1 MPPRKPAVTDE
12 ACLRVEG
19 VLEER
24 LTDVKPMVPV
34 PFLSPHL
41 TVVPQQCYRALN
53 FNEFGKI
60 FDSSTPLQR
69 IRLWVDVLRDDCS
82 VKLFGRAGSKVAITS
97 SSISF
102 PSQREI
108 SSSMKIDDND
118 IDWVASALAHHSA
131 LAKWTATVGPSTRP
145 GPIQPYPMGPPPP
158 PTQPST
164 PSQSSQPFPMGPS
177 PQPSQPST
185 LRMGPASPP
194 LRGPKPPPSRPF
206 FMATHHHPMF
216 FKSRGH
222 VATPAPPAK
231 RSKTEDL
238 SVRLQNMVRR

>member
-1 MPPRKPAVTDE
+1 MPPPKPAVTDE

-41 TVVPQQCYRALN
+41 TVVAQQCYRALN
-53 FNEFGKI
+53 FDEFCKI

-145 GPIQPYPMGPPPP
+145 GPIQPYPMGPPP
-158 PTQPST
+158 TTDST
-164 PSQSSQPFPMGPS
+164 VD
-177 PQPSQPST
+177 
-185 LRMGPASPP
+185 ASPP

-238 SVRLQNMVRR
+238 SVRLQNMVRKWLSRKWIADGDH